1 MKTESNRFVKR
12 LALVLVMALYSVPFY
27 ILLTTALKRESD
39 LSSKWTFP
47 GYFYTENFAQ
57 AWQNAHLGRAFL
69 NNTIILVCSLA
80 LLVVLGAAASYPLA
94 RYKTKLNRFMYVFFI
109 AAMIVPPLTILVPLY
124 KFYVALHAMDTYWGI
139 ILIDVTFQ
147 LPMAIF
153 LYTGFIGTLP
163 RELDEAAL
171 LDGCSRFSVFFK
183 VLFPLLKPVTASV
196 IILSGVNIWN
206 DYQFSVFFLQQTNMK
221 TFTVSLASFFS
232 ANNNHIM
239 WVAAGSLLGSLPVIA
254 AYLLL
259 QKYFVSGLSA
269 GAVKG

>member
-1 MKTESNRFVKR
+1 MRTDPKKFLR
-12 LALVLVMALYSVPFY
+12 LSALFMVMSLYAVPFY
-27 ILLTTALKRESD
+27 ILLTTSLKSQSD
-39 LSSKWTFP
+39 LSSKWAFP
-47 GYFYTENFAQ
+47 GYLYTDNFVK

-69 NNTIILVCSLA
+69 NNAIILVCALA
-80 LLVVLGAAASYPLA
+80 LLILLGAAASYPLA
-94 RYKTKLNRFMYVFFI
+94 RYKTKWNRFVYVFFV

-124 KFYVALHAMDTYWGI
+124 KIYVAIHAMDTYWGI
-139 ILIDVTFQ
+139 VLIDVTFQ
-147 LPMAIF
+147 LPTAIF

-163 RELDEAAL
+163 KELDEAAL
-171 LDGCSRFSVFFK
+171 LDGCSRFSVFFR

-196 IILSGVNIWN
+196 AIMSGVNIWN
-206 DYQFSVFFLQQTNMK
+206 DYQFSVFFMQQTQMK
-221 TFTVSLASFFS
+221 TFTVSLAGFFS
-232 ANNNHIM
+232 ANANHIS